1 MKHYILYLL
10 FPLLSLSAF
19 ADDDIKLK
27 GGFVV
32 APLEVVGYTASGSSL
47 APCESDQEETS
58 YIVGS
63 QVIIINVIATTDVEY
78 ITNTA
83 TKNYYRVQ
91 GNLLTVNAA
100 AAIYTIDGKVYARLK
115 PNDAISISSI
125 PNVLVLK
132 FADGTAYKIRK

>member
-1 MKHYILYLL
+1 MKYYILYLL

-32 APLEVVGYTASGSSL
+32 APLEVAGYTASGSSL
-47 APCESDQEETS
+47 APCENDQEETS

-63 QVIIINVIATTDVEY
+63 QVIIINVIATTDVEH

-83 TKNYYRVQ
+83 TKNYYRVH
-91 GNLLTVNAA
+91 GDLLTVNAA
-100 AAIYTIDGKVYARLK
+100 ATIYTIEGKVYARLK
-115 PNDAISISSI
+115 TNDAISIPSI

>member
-1 MKHYILYLL
+1 MKYYILYLL
-10 FPLLSLSAF
+10 FTLLSLSAF

-63 QVIIINVIATTDVEY
+63 QVIIINVIATTDVEH
-78 ITNTA
+78 ITNAA

-100 AAIYTIDGKVYARLK
+100 ATIYSIDGKVYACLK

>member
-19 ADDDIKLK
+19 ADDDIRLK

-63 QVIIINVIATTDVEY
+63 QVIIINVIATTDVEH
-78 ITNTA
+78 ITNAA

-100 AAIYTIDGKVYARLK
+100 ATIYTIEGKVYACLK

>member
-32 APLEVVGYTASGSSL
+32 APLAVVGYTASGSSL
-47 APCESDQEETS
+47 APCENDQEETS

-63 QVIIINVIATTDVEY
+63 QVIIINVIATTDVEH

-83 TKNYYRVQ
+83 TKNYYRVH
-91 GNLLTVNAA
+91 GDLLTVNAA
-100 AAIYTIDGKVYARLK
+100 ETIYTIEGKVYARLK
-115 PNDAISISSI
+115 TNDAISISSI

>member
-32 APLEVVGYTASGSSL
+32 APLEVAGYTASGSSL
-47 APCESDQEETS
+47 APCESEQEETS

-63 QVIIINVIATTDVEY
+63 QVIIINVIATTDVEH
-78 ITNTA
+78 ITNAA

-100 AAIYTIDGKVYARLK
+100 ATIYTIDGEVYARLK

>member
-63 QVIIINVIATTDVEY
+63 QVIIINVIATTDVEH

-100 AAIYTIDGKVYARLK
+100 ATIYTIDGKVYACLK
-115 PNDAISISSI
+115 PNDAISIPSI

-132 FADGTAYKIRK
+132 FVDGTTYKIRK